1 MKKNIAKVVVPLLC
15 LFLSAGVAAQDT
27 MELVKIEH
35 TFYTSYFSP
44 SEHIPIFVN
53 YTLKGSMLSCATKI
67 KRNTKFTKD
76 PTHPDITNL
85 NSDYT
90 RSGYDR
96 GHNMSAQDNSCN
108 REGMD
113 ECFYFSNMTPQPH
126 FFNAGVW
133 ETLERQERAEATQF
147 GTVIVT
153 VGALGKSETIG
164 KDSVVVPKYMW
175 KVIYTPSTK
184 NYECYLFPDRD
195 DTKAPLLQYVTTLDE
210 IQEHAGITF
219 SAGKFVFVD

>member
-1 MKKNIAKVVVPLLC
+1 MKKVFLKMFVPLVL
-15 LFLSAGVAAQDT
+15 LFFAAGVSAQDT
-27 MELVKIEH
+27 TELVKIEH
-35 TFYTSYFSP
+35 TYYTSYFSP

-53 YTLKGSMLSCATKI
+53 YTLTGSMLSCTTKI
-67 KRNTKFTKD
+67 KRNSKFTKD

-85 NSDYT
+85 NADYT

-108 REGMD
+108 QEGMD

-133 ETLERQERAEATQF
+133 ETLEKQERTEAAQY
-147 GTVIVT
+147 GTVIIT
-153 VGALGKSETIG
+153 VGSLGKVETIG

-175 KVIYTPSTK
+175 KVIYIPSTK
-184 NYECYLFPDRD
+184 KYQCYLFPDSD
-195 DTKAPLLQYVTTLDE
+195 DAKAPLSQYVTTLDE

-219 SAGKFVFVD
+219 NAGKFVFAD

>member
-1 MKKNIAKVVVPLLC
+1 MKKNIVRAMLPLLF
-15 LFLSAGVAAQDT
+15 LFLYAGVSAQDT
-27 MELVKIEH
+27 MEIVKIEH

-67 KRNTKFTKD
+67 KRTNKFKPD
-76 PTHPDITNL
+76 PTHPEFTSL

-96 GHNMSAQDNSCN
+96 GHNMSAQDNACDAT
-108 REGMD
+108 GMD

-133 ETLERQERAEATQF
+133 ETLEKQERAEATQF

-153 VGALGKSETIG
+153 VGSLGKAGTIG
-164 KDSVVVPKYMW
+164 KDSVVVPRYMW
-175 KVIYTPSTK
+175 KVIYIPSTK
-184 NYECYLFPDRD
+184 KYQCYLFPDSD
-195 DTKAPLLQYVTTLDE
+195 DAKAPLTQYVTTLDE
-210 IQEHAGITF
+210 IQLHAGITF
-219 SAGKFVFVD
+219 NAGKFVFTD